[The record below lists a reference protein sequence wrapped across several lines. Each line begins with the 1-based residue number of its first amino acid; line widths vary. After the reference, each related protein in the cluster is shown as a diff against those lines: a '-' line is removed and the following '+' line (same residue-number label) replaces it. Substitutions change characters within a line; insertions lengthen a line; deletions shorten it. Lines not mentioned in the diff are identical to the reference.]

1 MATVLS
7 SLKVINAVKQVAND
21 STQFR
26 REKLCKKLDEQ
37 INLAIAVSEGNT
49 YTVKRQRN
57 IKDKESGLT
66 TTVEV
71 NKRVRQ
77 WWFVNR
83 DTNKVALQLRYGTK
97 IIEFSKG
104 KNAIEVNSGEEL
116 ISTLQKL
123 RTATMSGEL
132 DEIITTTTFINSNVL
147 IDHNGITSTT
157 IMYNWFLLQLQLIL
171 L

>member
-26 REKLCKKLDEQ
+26 REKLCKNLDEQ
-37 INLAIAVSEGNT
+37 INLAVAVSEGNT

-57 IKDKESGLT
+57 IKDKDSGLT

-97 IIEFSKG
+97 VIEFSKG

-116 ISTLQKL
+116 ITTLQKL
-123 RTATMSGEL
+123 RTATLSGEL
-132 DEIITTTTFINSNVL
+132 DEIITTTS
-147 IDHNGITSTT
+147 
-157 IMYNWFLLQLQLIL
+157 LLVKARFKK
-171 L
+171 

>member
-57 IKDKESGLT
+57 IKDKDSGLT

-97 IIEFSKG
+97 VIEFSKG

-116 ISTLQKL
+116 ITTLQKL
-123 RTATMSGEL
+123 RTATMNGEL
-132 DEIITTTTFINSNVL
+132 DECINVAS
-147 IDHNGITSTT
+147 
-157 IMYNWFLLQLQLIL
+157 LLVKARFKK
-171 L
+171 

>member
-1 MATVLS
+1 MATILS
-7 SLKVINAVKQVAND
+7 SLKVINAVKQVATD

-37 INLAIAVSEGNT
+37 INLAMAVSEGNT

-57 IKDKESGLT
+57 IKDKDSGLT

-97 IIEFSKG
+97 VIEFAKG

-116 ISTLQKL
+116 ITTLQKL
-123 RTATMSGEL
+123 RTATMNGEL
-132 DEIITTTTFINSNVL
+132 DENITTTS
-147 IDHNGITSTT
+147 
-157 IMYNWFLLQLQLIL
+157 LLVKARFKK
-171 L
+171 

>member
-37 INLAIAVSEGNT
+37 INLAVAVSEGNT
-49 YTVKRQRN
+49 YTVKRLRI
-57 IKDKESGLT
+57 IKDKDSGLT

-97 IIEFSKG
+97 VIEFAKG

-116 ISTLQKL
+116 ITTLQKL
-123 RTATMSGEL
+123 RTATMNGEL
-132 DEIITTTTFINSNVL
+132 DECINTAS
-147 IDHNGITSTT
+147 
-157 IMYNWFLLQLQLIL
+157 LLVKARFKK
-171 L
+171 

>member
-7 SLKVINAVKQVAND
+7 SLKVINAVKQVSND

-37 INLAIAVSEGNT
+37 INLAVAVSEGNT

-57 IKDKESGLT
+57 IKDKDSGLT

-97 IIEFSKG
+97 VIEFSKG

-116 ISTLQKL
+116 INTLQKL
-123 RTATMSGEL
+123 RTATMNGEL
-132 DEIITTTTFINSNVL
+132 DECINSA
-147 IDHNGITSTT
+147 S
-157 IMYNWFLLQLQLIL
+157 LLVKARFKK
-171 L
+171 

>member
-37 INLAIAVSEGNT
+37 INLAVAVSEGNT

-57 IKDKESGLT
+57 IKDKDSGLT

-97 IIEFSKG
+97 VIEFAKG
-104 KNAIEVNSGEEL
+104 KNAIEVSSGEEL
-116 ISTLQKL
+116 ITTLQKL

-132 DEIITTTTFINSNVL
+132 DESINQAS
-147 IDHNGITSTT
+147 
-157 IMYNWFLLQLQLIL
+157 LLVRARFKK
-171 L
+171 

>member
-1 MATVLS
+1 MASVLS

-37 INLAIAVSEGNT
+37 ISLAKAVKDGNT
-49 YTVKRQRN
+49 FTVKRKRN
-57 IKDKESGLT
+57 IKDKASGLS

-71 NKRVRQ
+71 SKKVRQ

-97 IIEFSKG
+97 VIEFAKG
-104 KNAIEVNSGEEL
+104 KNAIEVSSGEEL

-132 DEIITTTTFINSNVL
+132 DDCINTAS
-147 IDHNGITSTT
+147 
-157 IMYNWFLLQLQLIL
+157 LLVKARFKKQ
-171 L
+171 

>member
-1 MATVLS
+1 MMGKESVLSSINTKEYEMASVLS
-7 SLKVINAVKQVAND
+7 SLKVINAVKQIAND

-37 INLAIAVSEGNT
+37 ISLAKAVKDGNT
-49 YTVKRQRN
+49 FTVKRQRN
-57 IKDKESGLT
+57 IKDKESGLS

-71 NKRVRQ
+71 NKKVRQ

-97 IIEFSKG
+97 VIEFAKG

-116 ISTLQKL
+116 ITTLQKL

-132 DEIITTTTFINSNVL
+132 DEIITTTS
-147 IDHNGITSTT
+147 
-157 IMYNWFLLQLQLIL
+157 LLVKARFKK
-171 L
+171 

>member
-1 MATVLS
+1 MQSKVTFPVLALS
-7 SLKVINAVKQVAND
+7 IFIPKP
-21 STQFR
+21 
-26 REKLCKKLDEQ
+26 
-37 INLAIAVSEGNT
+37 

-116 ISTLQKL
+116 ITTLQKL
-123 RTATMSGEL
+123 RTATMNGEL
-132 DEIITTTTFINSNVL
+132 DECINTAS
-147 IDHNGITSTT
+147 
-157 IMYNWFLLQLQLIL
+157 LLVKARFKK
-171 L
+171 

>member
-7 SLKVINAVKQVAND
+7 SLKVINAVKQVATD

-37 INLAIAVSEGNT
+37 INLAMAVSEGNT

-66 TTVEV
+66 NTVEV

-97 IIEFSKG
+97 VIEFAKG

-116 ISTLQKL
+116 ITTLQKL

-132 DEIITTTTFINSNVL
+132 DEIITTTS
-147 IDHNGITSTT
+147 
-157 IMYNWFLLQLQLIL
+157 LLVKARFKK
-171 L
+171 

>member
-1 MATVLS
+1 MASVLS

-37 INLAIAVSEGNT
+37 ISLAKAVKDGNT
-49 YTVKRQRN
+49 FTVKRQRN
-57 IKDKESGLT
+57 IKDKESGLS

-71 NKRVRQ
+71 SKKVRQ

-132 DEIITTTTFINSNVL
+132 DEIITTTS
-147 IDHNGITSTT
+147 
-157 IMYNWFLLQLQLIL
+157 LLVKARFKK
-171 L
+171 

>member
-37 INLAIAVSEGNT
+37 INLAVAVSEGNT

-57 IKDKESGLT
+57 IKDKDSGLT
-66 TTVEV
+66 TTVEI

-97 IIEFSKG
+97 VIEFAKG

-116 ISTLQKL
+116 ITTLQKL

-132 DEIITTTTFINSNVL
+132 DEIITTTS
-147 IDHNGITSTT
+147 
-157 IMYNWFLLQLQLIL
+157 LLVKARFKK
-171 L
+171 

>member
-1 MATVLS
+1 MCVSNLPCKYRATQ
-7 SLKVINAVKQVAND
+7 VI
-21 STQFR
+21 
-26 REKLCKKLDEQ
+26 L
-37 INLAIAVSEGNT
+37 IAISKHCSAKFFIDILNT
-49 YTVKRQRN
+49 CSKRQRN
-57 IKDKESGLT
+57 IKDKDSGLT

-97 IIEFSKG
+97 VIEFAKG

-116 ISTLQKL
+116 ITTLQKL

-132 DEIITTTTFINSNVL
+132 DEIITTTS
-147 IDHNGITSTT
+147 
-157 IMYNWFLLQLQLIL
+157 LLVKARFNK
-171 L
+171 

>member
-37 INLAIAVSEGNT
+37 INLAVAVSEGNT

-57 IKDKESGLT
+57 IKDKDSGLT

-97 IIEFSKG
+97 VIEFSKG
-104 KNAIEVNSGEEL
+104 KNASEVSSGDEL
-116 ISTLQKL
+116 ISTLEKL
-123 RTATMSGEL
+123 RVATMSGEL
-132 DEIITTTTFINSNVL
+132 DESINQAS
-147 IDHNGITSTT
+147 
-157 IMYNWFLLQLQLIL
+157 LLVRARFKK
-171 L
+171 

>member
-57 IKDKESGLT
+57 IKDKDSGLT

-83 DTNKVALQLRYGTK
+83 DTNKVAVQLRYGTK
-97 IIEFSKG
+97 VIEFSKG

-116 ISTLQKL
+116 ITTLQKL
-123 RTATMSGEL
+123 RTATLNGEL
-132 DEIITTTTFINSNVL
+132 DECINTAS
-147 IDHNGITSTT
+147 
-157 IMYNWFLLQLQLIL
+157 LLVKARFKK
-171 L
+171 

>member
-37 INLAIAVSEGNT
+37 INLAVAVSEGNT

-57 IKDKESGLT
+57 IKDKDSGLT

-83 DTNKVALQLRYGTK
+83 DTNKVALQLRYGMK
-97 IIEFSKG
+97 VIEFAKG

-116 ISTLQKL
+116 ITTLQKL

-132 DEIITTTTFINSNVL
+132 DESINTAS
-147 IDHNGITSTT
+147 
-157 IMYNWFLLQLQLIL
+157 LLVKARFKK
-171 L
+171 

>member
-57 IKDKESGLT
+57 IKDKDSGLT

-97 IIEFSKG
+97 VIEFAKG

-116 ISTLQKL
+116 ITTLQKL
-123 RTATMSGEL
+123 RTATMNGEL
-132 DEIITTTTFINSNVL
+132 DECINTAS
-147 IDHNGITSTT
+147 
-157 IMYNWFLLQLQLIL
+157 LLVKARFKK
-171 L
+171 

>member
-37 INLAIAVSEGNT
+37 INLAVAVSEGNT

-57 IKDKESGLT
+57 IKDKDSGLT

-97 IIEFSKG
+97 VIEFAKG

-116 ISTLQKL
+116 ITTLQKL
-123 RTATMSGEL
+123 RTATMNGEL
-132 DEIITTTTFINSNVL
+132 DDCINTAS
-147 IDHNGITSTT
+147 
-157 IMYNWFLLQLQLIL
+157 LLVKARFKK
-171 L
+171 

>member
-37 INLAIAVSEGNT
+37 ISLAMAVSEGNT

-57 IKDKESGLT
+57 IKDKDSGLT

-97 IIEFSKG
+97 VIEFAKG

-116 ISTLQKL
+116 ITTLQKL

-132 DEIITTTTFINSNVL
+132 DESINTAS
-147 IDHNGITSTT
+147 
-157 IMYNWFLLQLQLIL
+157 LLVKARFKK
-171 L
+171 

>member
-7 SLKVINAVKQVAND
+7 SLKVINAVKQVATD

-37 INLAIAVSEGNT
+37 INLAMAVSEGNT

-57 IKDKESGLT
+57 IKDKDSGLT

-77 WWFVNR
+77 WWFVNQ

-97 IIEFSKG
+97 VIEFSKN

-116 ISTLQKL
+116 ITTLQKL
-123 RTATMSGEL
+123 RTATMNGEL
-132 DEIITTTTFINSNVL
+132 DDCINTAS
-147 IDHNGITSTT
+147 
-157 IMYNWFLLQLQLIL
+157 LLVKARFKK
-171 L
+171 

>member
-57 IKDKESGLT
+57 IKDKDSGLT

-97 IIEFSKG
+97 VIEFAKG

-116 ISTLQKL
+116 ITTLQKL

-132 DEIITTTTFINSNVL
+132 DEIITTTS
-147 IDHNGITSTT
+147 
-157 IMYNWFLLQLQLIL
+157 LLVKARFKKL
-171 L
+171 

>member
-7 SLKVINAVKQVAND
+7 SLKVINAVKQFAND

-37 INLAIAVSEGNT
+37 INLAVAVSEGNT

-57 IKDKESGLT
+57 IKDKDSGLT

-97 IIEFSKG
+97 VIEFAKG

-116 ISTLQKL
+116 ITTLQKL
-123 RTATMSGEL
+123 RTATLNGEL
-132 DEIITTTTFINSNVL
+132 DECINTAS
-147 IDHNGITSTT
+147 
-157 IMYNWFLLQLQLIL
+157 LLVKARFKK
-171 L
+171 

>member
-37 INLAIAVSEGNT
+37 INLAVAVSEGNT

-97 IIEFSKG
+97 VIEFAKG
-104 KNAIEVNSGEEL
+104 KNAIEVSSGEEL
-116 ISTLQKL
+116 ITTLQKL

-132 DEIITTTTFINSNVL
+132 DEIITTTS
-147 IDHNGITSTT
+147 
-157 IMYNWFLLQLQLIL
+157 LLVKARFKKS
-171 L
+171 

>member
-57 IKDKESGLT
+57 IKDKDSGLT

-97 IIEFSKG
+97 VIEFAKG
-104 KNAIEVNSGEEL
+104 KNAIEVSSGEEL
-116 ISTLQKL
+116 ITTLQKL
-123 RTATMSGEL
+123 RTATLNGEL
-132 DEIITTTTFINSNVL
+132 DECINTAS
-147 IDHNGITSTT
+147 
-157 IMYNWFLLQLQLIL
+157 LLVKARFKK
-171 L
+171 

>member
-57 IKDKESGLT
+57 IKDKDSGLT

-97 IIEFSKG
+97 VIEFSKG

-116 ISTLQKL
+116 ITTLQKL

-132 DEIITTTTFINSNVL
+132 DEIITTTS
-147 IDHNGITSTT
+147 
-157 IMYNWFLLQLQLIL
+157 FLVKARFKK
-171 L
+171 

>member
-1 MATVLS
+1 MASVLS

-37 INLAIAVSEGNT
+37 ISLAKAVKDGNT
-49 YTVKRQRN
+49 FTVKRQRN
-57 IKDKESGLT
+57 IKDKESGLS

-71 NKRVRQ
+71 NKKVRQ

-97 IIEFSKG
+97 VIEFAKG

-116 ISTLQKL
+116 ITTLQKL

-132 DEIITTTTFINSNVL
+132 DESINQAS
-147 IDHNGITSTT
+147 
-157 IMYNWFLLQLQLIL
+157 LLVRAIF
-171 L
+171 

>member
-57 IKDKESGLT
+57 IKDKDSGLT

-97 IIEFSKG
+97 VIEFAKG

-116 ISTLQKL
+116 ITTLQKL
-123 RTATMSGEL
+123 RTATMNGEL
-132 DEIITTTTFINSNVL
+132 DDCINTAS
-147 IDHNGITSTT
+147 
-157 IMYNWFLLQLQLIL
+157 LLVKARFKK
-171 L
+171 

>member
-37 INLAIAVSEGNT
+37 INLAVAVSEGNT

-57 IKDKESGLT
+57 IKDKDSGLT

-97 IIEFSKG
+97 VIEFAKG
-104 KNAIEVNSGEEL
+104 KNAIEVSSGEEL
-116 ISTLQKL
+116 ITTLQKL
-123 RTATMSGEL
+123 RTATLNGEL
-132 DEIITTTTFINSNVL
+132 DEIINTAS
-147 IDHNGITSTT
+147 
-157 IMYNWFLLQLQLIL
+157 LLVKARFKK
-171 L
+171 

>member
-37 INLAIAVSEGNT
+37 INLAVAVSEGNT

-57 IKDKESGLT
+57 IKDKDSGLT

-97 IIEFSKG
+97 VIEFAKG

-116 ISTLQKL
+116 ITTLQKL

-132 DEIITTTTFINSNVL
+132 DESINSA
-147 IDHNGITSTT
+147 S
-157 IMYNWFLLQLQLIL
+157 LLVKARFKK
-171 L
+171 

>member
-7 SLKVINAVKQVAND
+7 SLKVINAVKQVATD

-37 INLAIAVSEGNT
+37 ISLAIAVSEGNT

-57 IKDKESGLT
+57 IKDKDSGLT

-97 IIEFSKG
+97 VIEFAKG

-123 RTATMSGEL
+123 RTATMNGEL
-132 DEIITTTTFINSNVL
+132 DDCINSA
-147 IDHNGITSTT
+147 S
-157 IMYNWFLLQLQLIL
+157 LLVKARFKK
-171 L
+171 